1 MRKAYKTDLT
11 DGQWELVRPLLPP
24 VNPKTR
30 AAHTDLREVVNTIF
44 YQTKTGVQWDLLPH
58 DLLPK
63 STVSDYYRR
72 WLEDGTWQRLLDAL
86 REAVRVAEGR
96 HPEPSAAVADSQSVP
111 IACPRAEAVAFD
123 GGKKVKGRKRHI
135 LVDVRGLLL
144 AVVVTAANVSD
155 GRAAP
160 ALMGQP
166 QVRALGRLRKVFGD
180 GRYNDNKFKQWLKRN
195 SHVELGVVERAKD
208 QKGFKVLKKRWVVE
222 RTFAWLLQFR
232 RLSREYERTTES
244 SEARVKIAMIQ
255 LMLKRLAGKKPKR
268 IAGEA
273 YATPQTRKVA

>member
-11 DGQWELVRPLLPP
+11 DVQWELIRGLLPP

-30 AAHTDLREVVNTIF
+30 ATHTDLREVVNTIF
-44 YQTKTGVQWDLLPH
+44 YQTKTGVQWDMLPH
-58 DLLPK
+58 DLLPR
-63 STVSDYYRR
+63 STVNDYYQR
-72 WLEDGTWQRLLDAL
+72 WIADGTWQRVLDAL

-96 HPEPSAAVADSQSVP
+96 HADPSAAAADSQSVP
-111 IACPRAEAVAFD
+111 IGCPRAEAVAFD

-135 LVDVRGLLL
+135 LVDIRGLLL

-160 ALMGQP
+160 ALLGQP
-166 QVRALGRLRKVFGD
+166 QVRAMGRLRKVFGD
-180 GRYNDNKFKQWLKRN
+180 GRYNDNKFKQWLKRHA
-195 SHVELGVVERAKD
+195 HVELEVVERAKD

-232 RLSREYERTTES
+232 RLSRECERTVES

-268 IAGEA
+268 IAGEG
-273 YATPQTRKVA
+273 YVTPETRKAA